1 MTLFTVDISNHDRD
15 RKGSPLDWAA
25 IRRAGIVATCAK
37 ASEGDPLAGNY
48 SYTDPW
54 FRENT
59 DGAARAGI
67 PLIGAYHV
75 LSAGT
80 SAGIT
85 RQVNWLRESA
95 PAGAWAMVDVEP
107 FDELKSRSIA
117 PKWVDLRDFCAIW
130 TTLTHGRPLGVY
142 LPQWY
147 WSPAIADGGLGHPDL
162 RALPGN
168 CFLVSSDYG
177 PNASAA
183 PAALYGQRNG
193 DTGRGWAAYGGV
205 VPKLWQ
211 FGSQARIPGCS
222 DATDV
227 NAYKGTLDQL
237 TTLLTGGDTMGTL
250 DNPQVDWL
258 YNASSVIGN
267 VAQMSA
273 TAGVRGDDGKAGTM
287 QLGLV
292 TTLQKLAVDMAAVK
306 AALTPVDQAKLASDI
321 AAYLVA
327 SGANGL
333 TVADHEAV
341 RADVAAVLAG
351 SHIVPS

>member
-1 MTLFTVDISNHDRD
+1 MTLFTIDISNHDRD

-54 FRENT
+54 FNENSA
-59 DGAARAGI
+59 GAARAGI

-95 PAGAWAMVDVEP
+95 PAGVWAMVDVEP

-130 TTLTHGRPLGVY
+130 TTLTKGRPLGVY

-147 WSPAIADGGLGHPDL
+147 WTQIGHPDL
-162 RALPGN
+162 RVLPAN

-177 PNASAA
+177 PNATGS
-183 PAALYGQRNG
+183 PATLYGQRNG
-193 DTGRGWAAYGGV
+193 SLGSGWLPYGGV
-205 VPKLWQ
+205 TPSLWQ

-227 NAYKGTLDQL
+227 NAYRGTLDQL

-250 DNPQVDWL
+250 DNPQAAWL
-258 YNASSVIGN
+258 HNASANIGD
-267 VAQMSA
+267 ALQMHTTSP
-273 TAGVRGDDGKAGTM
+273 VRGDQGQPGVMELK
-287 QLGLV
+287 LV
-292 TTLQKLAVDMAAVK
+292 TTLQQLAADMTAVK
-306 AALTPVDQAKLASDI
+306 ASLAAPVDQAKLASDI
-321 AAYLVA
+321 AAALIA
-327 SGANGL
+327 SGTNGL
-333 TVADHEAV
+333 TAADHAAV

-351 SHIVPS
+351 SHIVPA

>member
-37 ASEGDPLAGNY
+37 ASEGDPLQGNY

-54 FRENT
+54 FNENSA
-59 DGAARAGI
+59 GAARAGI

-95 PAGAWAMVDVEP
+95 PAGLSWAMVDVEP
-107 FDELKSRSIA
+107 FDELASRSIA

-130 TTLTHGRPLGVY
+130 TTLTKGRPLGVY

-147 WSPAIADGGLGHPDL
+147 WTQIGHPDL
-162 RALPGN
+162 RALPGS

-177 PNASAA
+177 PNAGAA

-211 FGSQARIPGCS
+211 YGSQARIPGCS

-250 DNPQVDWL
+250 DYPQAAWL
-258 YNASSVIGN
+258 HNASANIGD
-267 VAQMSA
+267 ALQMHTTSPVKGD
-273 TAGVRGDDGKAGTM
+273 AGQPGVMELK
-287 QLGLV
+287 LV
-292 TTLQKLAVDMAAVK
+292 TTLQQIAADVAAVK
-306 AALTPVDQAKLASDI
+306 ASLTPVDQAKLASDI

-351 SHIVPS
+351 SHIVPA